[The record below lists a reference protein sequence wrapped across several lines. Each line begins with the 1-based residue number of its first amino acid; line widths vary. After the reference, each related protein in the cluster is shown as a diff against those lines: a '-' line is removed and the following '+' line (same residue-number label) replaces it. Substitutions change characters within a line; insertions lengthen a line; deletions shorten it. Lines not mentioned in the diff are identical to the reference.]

1 MPTNR
6 RNVLIGLGAS
16 ATAVGGIFGSGA
28 FTSVEAERTVT
39 LDTAGDGSG
48 LVTFDGSNEEI
59 IQNESVGAGSNDVI
73 KFNQSA
79 LNEEAET
86 TYSSVLTVTNNGS
99 EAVGLSVDSSQG
111 TASDDLVGNALDVR
125 DSENSIVDSG
135 DGSAAVNLAAGGG
148 SDGSVT
154 LSIVVD
160 LRTNTDADLST
171 IDSIVFAARTTD
183 SA

>member
-86 TYSSVLTVTNNGS
+86 TYSNVLTVTNNGS

-111 TASDDLVGNALDVR
+111 TASDDDLVGNALDVR

-135 DGSAAVNLAAGGG
+135 DGSAAVNLTANG
-148 SDGSVT
+148 GSVT

-160 LRTNTDADLST
+160 LRTNTDADLSS
-171 IDSIVFAARTTD
+171 IGSIVFAARTTD
-183 SA
+183 FTE